1 MRRRE
6 FIALLGG
13 AAVEWPLAAHAQ
25 QPEQMRR
32 VGVLLGSWSASD
44 PGGQILLRAFLEGLQ
59 KFGWTDGRN
68 VRIDVR
74 WAAGNADNI
83 RTYAAELIALAPQAI
98 FAPSGSSVG
107 ALLQASRAVPIVFA
121 AVTDPVASGFVDSL
135 ARPGGNATGFI
146 LHENALSGKWLELL
160 KQIAPDVTRAA
171 IFSDPTAA
179 AGVGQLAVI
188 QSVAPSLGLDV
199 SPINVRDAVEI
210 ERDVAAFE
218 RSSNGKGGLIV
229 PGTPLALVH
238 RDLIVTLAVRHKM
251 PAVYFTRR
259 FVADGGLI
267 SYGSD
272 PIDQYRLAAGYV
284 DRILKGDK
292 PADLPVQAPTKY
304 ELMINLKT
312 AKALGLTIPPSL
324 LARADEVIE

>member
-6 FIALLGG
+6 FITLLG
-13 AAVEWPLAAHAQ
+13 AVAVEWPLART
-25 QPEQMRR
+25 PSGRQMRR
-32 VGVLLGSWSASD
+32 IGVLLGSWSASD
-44 PGGQILLRAFLEGLQ
+44 PRGQILLRAFLEGLQ

-74 WAAGNADNI
+74 WAAGNADNM
-83 RTYAAELIALAPQAI
+83 RKYAEELTALVPEAI
-98 FAPSGSSVG
+98 FAPSGSSAG

-135 ARPGGNATGFI
+135 SRPGGNATGFI
-146 LHENALSGKWLELL
+146 LHENTLSGKWLELL

-171 IFSDPTAA
+171 IFSDPAAA
-179 AGVGQLAVI
+179 AGIGQLAVI

-199 SPINVRDAVEI
+199 SPINVRDAGEI

-229 PGTPLALVH
+229 PGSPLALVH

-284 DRILKGDK
+284 DRILKGEK
-292 PADLPVQAPTKY
+292 PAELPVQAPTKY
-304 ELMINLKT
+304 ELVINLRT
-312 AKALGLTIPPSL
+312 AKAIGFTVPPAL
-324 LARADEVIE
+324 LARADEVLE